1 MLTLRAC
8 RGKAAA
14 RNSNDRDNGLCQT
27 LQTPVLAL
35 TNATDTRL
43 AITEFWVEFLQQ
55 EEWVRAPTRLG
66 VENSSSWG
74 GPSTHFL
81 DWQTIEVEAHS
92 SVEILLEGTWTKSEA
107 DALWPAYNGRPHNQR
122 IHACFPDPLR
132 ARAVFKDESGATKS
146 FSFSHTNEPLDD
158 VWSTY
163 EEAVERSREKG
174 LQDSF
179 GADFQCEM
187 WLCVENPLDLNKCI
201 ICVATKKTDPHD
213 WFVRVQYDRRDIGS
227 SYNQVGP
234 TYFRKMAFKAALNE
248 KDRPAEID
256 VDLGG
261 NQYCTLTGLI
271 DYETKTIYA
280 LHGKIRIEHNGK
292 VIAQVEDYVKLDY
305 ARVTQETS

>member
-1 MLTLRAC
+1 M
-8 RGKAAA
+8 
-14 RNSNDRDNGLCQT
+14 
-27 LQTPVLAL
+27 LAL

-92 SVEILLEGTWTKSEA
+92 SVEMLLEGTWTKSEA
-107 DALWPAYNGRPHNQR
+107 DAPWPAYNGRPHNQR

-146 FSFSHTNEPLDD
+146 FLFSHTNEPLED

-248 KDRPAEID
+248 KDRPAE
-256 VDLGG
+256 VSGFVVCFLSH
-261 NQYCTLTGLI
+261 C
-271 DYETKTIYA
+271 
-280 LHGKIRIEHNGK
+280 
-292 VIAQVEDYVKLDY
+292 
-305 ARVTQETS
+305 